1 MLIFHEARLVVFSV
15 PRTGSTSL
23 HKALRSFADI
33 EFSNPPNKKHMNV
46 RRFELWAEEKR
57 PRILDYTRVAVM
69 REPLARFASWYAY
82 RQRDAVAGEDT
93 STRGMSF
100 EEFVTLAL
108 SDPPPPP
115 AAVGNQHFFLTRKG
129 GGLGVHEIF
138 CIERADVMMRYFE
151 KLFGPLELPQSNGSP
166 AVELELSE
174 AMEAR
179 LRTER
184 APEFTLFDQVAE
196 TGRLSLSVGEA

>member
-1 MLIFHEARLVVFSV
+1 MLIFHEAQLVVFSV

-23 HKALRSFADI
+23 HKALRPFADI

-46 RRFELWAEEKR
+46 RRFELWAQEKR
-57 PRILDYTRVAVM
+57 QRVLDYTRVAVM
-69 REPLARFASWYAY
+69 REPLARLASWYAY
-82 RQRDAVAGEDT
+82 RQREAVADTET

-108 SDPPPPP
+108 SDQPPPP
-115 AAVGNQHFFLTRKG
+115 ALVGNQHFFLTRKS

-138 CIERADVMMRYFE
+138 CIERADVMMHYFE
-151 KLFGPLELPQSNGSP
+151 GLFGPLEMTHSNGSP
-166 AVELELSE
+166 AVELELNE

-179 LRTER
+179 LRIER
-184 APEFTLFDQVAE
+184 APEFALFDRVAE
-196 TGRLSLSVGEA
+196 TGRLSLTVGEA